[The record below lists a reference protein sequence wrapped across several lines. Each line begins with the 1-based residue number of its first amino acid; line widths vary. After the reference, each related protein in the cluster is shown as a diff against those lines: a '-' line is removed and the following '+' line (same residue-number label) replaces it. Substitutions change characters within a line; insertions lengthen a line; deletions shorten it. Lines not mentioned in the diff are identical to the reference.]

1 MGEPRQNPFQLPPQ
15 PRTGRDLIR
24 WILFEYP
31 RLEDW
36 SQHLTRRRG
45 LALYL
50 RAVPWILLLATGVY
64 LLSLAVVVALELPLY
79 FPAQFKPAVVQIF
92 TDYPGFGERL
102 IGLLSVTGGRFA
114 TWLAGGLAG
123 GIGFFLSW
131 AVGFLRLPFY
141 LPQAAVALIRLD
153 PDHNPYL
160 WDAGVYLPIWGARR
174 RLTEAAFRDP
184 ETGTKFAGFLLEY
197 RPLQRG
203 LAAAVLHAAQAGRW
217 RLRPL
222 DPDVLTPPPVPEDQP
237 AYAPG
242 TGWLRALADLRQDLM
257 AARGQTQIRADP
269 GPPGSAATPVPAPGF
284 DRK

>member
-15 PRTGRDLIR
+15 TRTGRDLIR

-92 TDYPGFGERL
+92 TDHPGFGERL

-114 TWLAGGLAG
+114 TWLAWGLAGGLAG
-123 GIGFFLSW
+123 GIGFFLS
-131 AVGFLRLPFY
+131 
-141 LPQAAVALIRLD
+141 
-153 PDHNPYL
+153 
-160 WDAGVYLPIWGARR
+160 
-174 RLTEAAFRDP
+174 
-184 ETGTKFAGFLLEY
+184 
-197 RPLQRG
+197 
-203 LAAAVLHAAQAGRW
+203 
-217 RLRPL
+217 
-222 DPDVLTPPPVPEDQP
+222 
-237 AYAPG
+237 
-242 TGWLRALADLRQDLM
+242 
-257 AARGQTQIRADP
+257 
-269 GPPGSAATPVPAPGF
+269 
-284 DRK
+284 